1 MAMADGYG
9 LFWNSN
15 SGDRKY
21 DAQSFEKWLK
31 KFFTSGVFE
40 GDLQVLASSG
50 MTVQVQT
57 GYSNVNGKV
66 GLFESATNVT
76 LNAANSRYPRIDT
89 IIIERNDVN
98 RVIQIDKVTGAYTG
112 ENPQPTAPIWDEA
125 QGIYQLVLAQIY
137 VGAGV
142 SSISQEDITDKR
154 TDTDVCGYITGTVN
168 EMDFSQFTAQFE
180 AYFSTFEATQLA
192 EFETWFEH
200 MKDQLDEDAAGHL
213 QAEVDDLN
221 NNKAPTSHS
230 SEDTTYGIGT
240 ATKYGHCKTINA
252 LTQSSHADGT
262 ALSAYQGKVLNDKIK
277 TAQDILDKL
286 TARVIL
292 FDNKE
297 AHIRHDIT
305 SRISDLPAA
314 IASGHPEAYGFYE
327 GDYFNGPSGYVY
339 ILADFDH
346 WYGAYDSYATV
357 STRHWGVLV
366 DTKLTTKWNDSSTDG
381 GYVGST
387 LHSLLT
393 GTVLTNVKS
402 DMAALGLSLI
412 TNHRLY
418 SNMVTTTAWNRFGG
432 TASGASTTWDWYAGQ
447 IISAPTEAEMY
458 GHIAFSSSGYD
469 TGEGFKP
476 LAVCQKYRPN
486 ELFVN
491 RVIWLRDVASASYA
505 CILRDTGIAGY
516 YTVSYAWA
524 AVGLI
529 GIY

>member
-9 LFWNSN
+9 LFWNSD

-76 LNAANSRYPRIDT
+76 LSAANSRYPRIDT
-89 IIIERNDVN
+89 IIIERNDAN

-112 ENPQPTAPIWDEA
+112 ENPQPTAPIWDET

-137 VGAGV
+137 VRAGV

-154 TDTDVCGYITGTVN
+154 TDTDVCGYIAGTVN

-262 ALSAYQGKVLNDKIK
+262 ALSAYQGKVLNDKIGK
-277 TAQDILDKL
+277 LSNLNTTDKSSTVAAINEVDAHADTAQSKADIVQTQVSDSSDAYNPTKSYKIGDLCIYNNVLYRCTTACSAGSWATNQSCFTSDTLVRAVNGINDNYNIKGWTKL
-286 TARVIL
+286 YIAAGSAGISLNPNWSEAIVVCTFGANPIISFPYRFLRSQVEEMVAISGAGFAIVAASTGEINNKLKFSATGFVIDSMT
-292 FDNKE
+292 FGGGEYKT
-297 AHIRHDIT
+297 T
-305 SRISDLPAA
+305 SRLTI
-314 IASGHPEAYGFYE
+314 
-327 GDYFNGPSGYVY
+327 
-339 ILADFDH
+339 
-346 WYGAYDSYATV
+346 WY
-357 STRHWGVLV
+357 R
-366 DTKLTTKWNDSSTDG
+366 
-381 GYVGST
+381 
-387 LHSLLT
+387 
-393 GTVLTNVKS
+393 
-402 DMAALGLSLI
+402 
-412 TNHRLY
+412 
-418 SNMVTTTAWNRFGG
+418 
-432 TASGASTTWDWYAGQ
+432 
-447 IISAPTEAEMY
+447 
-458 GHIAFSSSGYD
+458 
-469 TGEGFKP
+469 
-476 LAVCQKYRPN
+476 
-486 ELFVN
+486 
-491 RVIWLRDVASASYA
+491 
-505 CILRDTGIAGY
+505 
-516 YTVSYAWA
+516 
-524 AVGLI
+524 
-529 GIY
+529 

>member
-9 LFWNSN
+9 LFWNSD

-76 LNAANSRYPRIDT
+76 LSAANSRYPRIDT
-89 IIIERNDVN
+89 IIIERNDAN

-112 ENPQPTAPIWDEA
+112 KNPQPTAPIWDEA

-137 VGAGV
+137 VRAGV

-154 TDTDVCGYITGTVN
+154 TDTDVCGYIAGTVN

-286 TARVIL
+286 TAR
-292 FDNKE
+292 
-297 AHIRHDIT
+297 IRHDIT
-305 SRISDLPAA
+305 SRISELPAA
-314 IASGHPEAYGFYE
+314 IASGYPEAYGFYE

-339 ILADFDH
+339 ILADYDH
-346 WYGAYDSYATV
+346 WYGAYDSYAIV

-366 DTKLTTKWNDSSTDG
+366 DTKLTTKWNDSSTAG
-381 GYVGST
+381 GYAGST
-387 LHSLLT
+387 LNSLLT
-393 GTVLTNVKS
+393 GTVSTNVKS
-402 DMAALGLSLI
+402 DMAALGLNLI
-412 TNHRLY
+412 TNQKLY
-418 SNMVTTTAWNRFGG
+418 SNTVKTTAWNRLGD
-432 TASGASTTWDWYAGQ
+432 ASGASTSGAWFTGQ

-458 GHIAFSSSGYD
+458 GHIAFSSSGFD

-476 LAVCQKYRPN
+476 LAVCRKYSPN
-486 ELFVN
+486 ELFGN
-491 RVIWLRDVASASYA
+491 KRSIWLRDVASASEA
-505 CILRDTGIAGY
+505 CFLSYIGQTNYD
-516 YTVSYAWA
+516 TVSSPWA